1 MLNSHSDM
9 AERARKMFG
18 DAARR
23 AVVPLSQNEV
33 NEFLQRIW
41 LTLDNGTKTA
51 AILKELTSQLDLR
64 PSNAAA
70 TQLAVRIRQFLGVG
84 DIDPLFHL
92 PSLLDERLNVFLFP
106 IEQSKLNGAA
116 ALFEDVAF
124 IFVPD
129 VNPEE
134 SLFTCAH
141 ELAHLAIL
149 SARRNSDGGA
159 ILDPSFDSPGS
170 LRGPLEYFADVFAS
184 ELLIPSHGLGVAL
197 QKVRDTLGI
206 LIGSVGD
213 VELLYLSRIF
223 GVSFLS
229 IAKKCESARILP
241 KGGARSLNRF
251 LIEKFG
257 GPEQRARDLGLP
269 PRPIVSVAP
278 VPKSLELEII
288 KQINYTKMTLERAL
302 FAST

>member
-1 MLNSHSDM
+1 MNLHSDIG
-9 AERARKMFG
+9 ERAHNMFR

-23 AVVPLSQNEV
+23 AVMPLSQNEV

-41 LTLDNGTKTA
+41 LTLDNGKKTA
-51 AILKELTSQLDLR
+51 AILKELTSRLDLR

-70 TQLAVRIRQFLGVG
+70 TQMAMRIRQFLGVG
-84 DIDPLFHL
+84 KINPLFDL
-92 PSLLDERLNVFLFP
+92 PTLLDEKLNVFLFP
-106 IEQSKLNGAA
+106 IEQSKLAGAA
-116 ALFEDVAF
+116 AIFEDVAF
-124 IFVPD
+124 IFVAD
-129 VNPEE
+129 VTSEE
-134 SLFTCAH
+134 ALFTCAH

-149 SARRNSDGGA
+149 SAQRNSDGGA
-159 ILDPSFDSPGS
+159 ILDPAVDSPGS
-170 LRGPLEYFADVFAS
+170 LRGPIEYFADVFAS

-197 QKVRDTLGI
+197 QKVRDILGI
-206 LIGSVGD
+206 LVGPVGD

-229 IAKKCESARILP
+229 IAKKCESAKILP

-269 PRPIVSVAP
+269 PRPKIYVARM
-278 VPKSLELEII
+278 PKSLELEII
-288 KQINYTKMTLERAL
+288 KQINNTKMALERSK